1 MVELLNVSRGRITTT
16 WVNLGLKLKKKRLT
30 DNASYYYVI
39 WEDLIK
45 FLKDNQNE
53 WDSRNIEMYML
64 GPESG
69 WLAEKRKRDALENP
83 LWYRKWS
90 DEEIQDFCD
99 KNVKEIIDTAKFMTG
114 FELVIKKLKER
125 YDFVVITARTDYQAL
140 VAKKAFENIGLG
152 DIRIF
157 NNEHSKIEKFLE
169 EKVDYIIDDD
179 DIICSNAAD
188 NGVCALYFKNNA
200 ATRMEK
206 DNVININNFFL

>member
-206 DNVININNFFL
+206 DNVININN